1 MAPGLPN
8 ISSRRCADAVA
19 YRYTNMLHDRIVAI
33 AINHTSRAAVAHTL
47 RTVELPDVAK
57 RPVPVVAA
65 PQLQVPIQIEEFPP
79 REAPEHLRL
88 AAQVTLH
95 ILDRGDRV
103 QHREMLAQRFHGLK
117 RGMQLL
123 GCEVDEWGLGAG
135 QIGGRKRSQR
145 VGKSHRAEAEI
156 P

>member
-1 MAPGLPN
+1 MRNTHVSAIGRCEAGVPDCASAGCGDPLRDTQPGPCRSDCCPRRNQVPAIGPMAPGLPN

-65 PQLQVPIQIEEFPP
+65 PQLRVPIQIEEFPP

-88 AAQVTLH
+88 AAQVT
-95 ILDRGDRV
+95 
-103 QHREMLAQRFHGLK
+103 
-117 RGMQLL
+117 
-123 GCEVDEWGLGAG
+123 
-135 QIGGRKRSQR
+135 
-145 VGKSHRAEAEI
+145 
-156 P
+156 